1 VRYFLCS
8 PHSQDVTMQNLPL
21 LEIASS
27 AFCLLAYIKY
37 APQLRSFG
45 AKLQQ
50 AVEPMDGD
58 YLNWTTRDGAM
69 YEDIETFFVQGDS
82 VTFRHKFGTARVAIS
97 TLTDSSRAQMISRY
111 QENYSLSILPMDKNT
126 REVGVFH
133 SEAA

>member
-1 VRYFLCS
+1 
-8 PHSQDVTMQNLPL
+8 MQNLPL

-45 AKLQQ
+45 AKLQN
-50 AVEPMDGD
+50 AVEPMEGD
-58 YLNWTTRDGAM
+58 YFNWTTRDGAL
-69 YEDIETFFVQGDS
+69 YEDIETFFVQGDF
-82 VTFRHKFGTARVAIS
+82 VTFRHKFGTARVAVS
-97 TLTDSSRAQMISRY
+97 TLSDSARTQLIRRY
-111 QENYSLSILPMDKNT
+111 QENHALSVLPMEKET